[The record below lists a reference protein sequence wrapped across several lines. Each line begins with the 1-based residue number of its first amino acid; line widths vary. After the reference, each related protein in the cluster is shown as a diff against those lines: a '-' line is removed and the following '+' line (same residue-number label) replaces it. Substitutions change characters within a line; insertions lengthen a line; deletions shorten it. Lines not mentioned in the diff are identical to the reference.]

1 MGGRHVKL
9 GLKKVKERGIAERD
23 WVKKEGEKLKERERE
38 REERER
44 ERGERHVELKKV
56 GEINSERK

>member
-1 MGGRHVKL
+1 M
-9 GLKKVKERGIAERD
+9 
-23 WVKKEGEKLKERERE
+23 KERERE